1 MDLEKIN
8 KITNILNDSPIR
20 IHLKN
25 INNIS
30 IFENEKVVLNDI
42 DRIIEINK
50 QNFNEQLKIVQ

>member
-30 IFENEKVVLNDI
+30 IFENEKV
-42 DRIIEINK
+42 E
-50 QNFNEQLKIVQ
+50 